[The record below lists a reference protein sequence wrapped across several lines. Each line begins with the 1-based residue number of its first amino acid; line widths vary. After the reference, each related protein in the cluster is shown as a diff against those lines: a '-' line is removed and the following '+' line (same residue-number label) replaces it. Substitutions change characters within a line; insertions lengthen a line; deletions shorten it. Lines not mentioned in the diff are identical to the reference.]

1 MLKVESGKEQPVDAF
16 VKNMRN
22 LVEQQIRNIIWALID
37 KGAYKLH
44 PNLSH
49 MLLDENV

>member
-16 VKNMRN
+16 VKN
-22 LVEQQIRNIIWALID
+22 LVEQQTRNIIWALID
-37 KGAYKLH
+37 KGTYKLH

-49 MLLDENV
+49 MLLEENA